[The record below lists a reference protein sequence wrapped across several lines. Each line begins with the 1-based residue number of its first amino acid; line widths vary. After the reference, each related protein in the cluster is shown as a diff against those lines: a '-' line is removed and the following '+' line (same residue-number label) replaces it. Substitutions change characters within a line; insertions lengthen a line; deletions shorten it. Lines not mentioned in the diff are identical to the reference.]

1 MSQRGSKL
9 IKNKVMNILSQ
20 LVATDIHSYRFDD
33 ILDITDCPT
42 SDADYY
48 RVSTP
53 VPLKPT
59 SSVVQLP

>member
-9 IKNKVMNILSQ
+9 IKNKVIAKYSLSTG
-20 LVATDIHSYRFDD
+20 TDIHSYRFDD